1 MSKITGLSFK
11 IKEMAGRIRE
21 LREIEGYSIA
31 DMAARTGTSEAEYL
45 ACENGESD
53 LNFAF
58 IYRCALVFG
67 VDVTDI
73 IEGKSP
79 TLAGYTLTR
88 RGEGQEINHAHG
100 MTYYNLAH
108 AFMNRIAEPLY
119 VEIDYDEEAL
129 HRDIE
134 MTTHEGQ
141 ECDIVVEGALKVQVG
156 EHSEILHAGDTMY
169 YDSGIP
175 HGMIAV
181 EGKRCIFYAIVLN
194 PSGEPVPEFSIP
206 GAEPTAVPKR
216 IGKPSAE
223 RVYRRFIETTE
234 DENGTPT
241 RIAFKNT
248 DKFNFAF
255 DVIDVLGTEK
265 PDKRAMVYVG
275 NDTTIE
281 KTFTFADLMHG
292 SARCANY
299 FTALGIKKGDRV
311 MLVLRRHWQFWMA
324 MLGLNKIGAVAIP
337 ATNQL
342 LSHDFSYRFEAA
354 GITAILCTDTGDTAR
369 EVDKALADSG
379 YADLRVKLL
388 VDPEEKPIP
397 ADLSETWRDF
407 NTEYAL
413 YAESY
418 ARRDDAP
425 CGDDPLLAFFTSGT
439 TGYPKIALHNHK
451 YPLGHFHTAKYWHCV
466 DPDGLHFTISDTGWA
481 KAMWGKLYGQWL
493 CEAAT
498 FVYDFDRFDAA
509 HILPMFGKYHVTTF
523 CAPPTMYRML
533 VKEDLSQYD
542 FSSLEHATTAG
553 EALNPEVYKQF
564 EAATG
569 LQIMEGF
576 GQSESTCM
584 IGNLAGQTHKLGS
597 MGRPCPIYDV
607 HLLTADGTEAAQ
619 GETGEICVNVA
630 DGAPCG
636 LFMGYYR
643 DPEKTAECWYD
654 GFYHT
659 GDLAWRDE
667 DGFLWYVGRRDD
679 VIKSSGYRIGP
690 FEIENVIME
699 LPYVLEC
706 GVSAAPDPVRGQ
718 VVKASIVLTKGTE
731 GTEELKKEIQT
742 YVKKNTAPYKY
753 PRIVVFCTELPK
765 TVSGKIMRN
774 KL

>member
-1 MSKITGLSFK
+1 MSEFYQQFC
-11 IKEMAGRIRE
+11 KETFDADGHLIR
-21 LREIEGYSIA
+21 
-31 DMAARTGTSEAEYL
+31 
-45 ACENGESD
+45 
-53 LNFAF
+53 
-58 IYRCALVFG
+58 
-67 VDVTDI
+67 VDPV
-73 IEGKSP
+73 
-79 TLAGYTLTR
+79 
-88 RGEGQEINHAHG
+88 
-100 MTYYNLAH
+100 
-108 AFMNRIAEPLY
+108 
-119 VEIDYDEEAL
+119 
-129 HRDIE
+129 
-134 MTTHEGQ
+134 
-141 ECDIVVEGALKVQVG
+141 
-156 EHSEILHAGDTMY
+156 
-169 YDSGIP
+169 
-175 HGMIAV
+175 
-181 EGKRCIFYAIVLN
+181 
-194 PSGEPVPEFSIP
+194 VPEH
-206 GAEPTAVPKR
+206 
-216 IGKPSAE
+216 
-223 RVYRRFIETTE
+223 
-234 DENGTPT
+234 
-241 RIAFKNT
+241 
-248 DKFNFAF
+248 FNFAY
-255 DVIDVLGTEK
+255 DVVDEIARQE
-265 PDKRAMVYVG
+265 PDRRAMLWTNVHG
-275 NDTTIE
+275 AE
-281 KTFTFADLMHG
+281 RTFTFAEMKKYSDQAAGVLRAHG
-292 SARCANY
+292 V
-299 FTALGIKKGDRV
+299 GKGDAV
-311 MLVLRRHWQFWMA
+311 MLVMGRHYQFWFA
-324 MLGLNKIGAVAIP
+324 ILACHKLGAVAIP
-337 ATNQL
+337 GTHL
-342 LSHDFSYRFEAA
+342 LTKKDFVYRFQAA
-354 GITAILCTDTGDTAR
+354 SVKAIIC
-369 EVDKALADSG
+369 LADG
-379 YADLRVKLL
+379 ETAAQADLAM
-388 VDPEEKPIP
+388 PECPTVTAKFIISGQRDGWIDFDGEMNTVEP
-397 ADLSETWRDF
+397 LSERVL
-407 NTEYAL
+407 NT
-413 YAESY
+413 
-418 ARRDDAP
+418 P
-425 CGDDPLLAFFTSGT
+425 DDPMLMYFTSGT
-439 TGYPKIALHNHK
+439 TGYPKMVLHSFS
-451 YPLGHFHTAKYWHCV
+451 YPIGHIITAKYWQCV
-466 DPDGLHFTISDTGWA
+466 VPDGLHLSVADTGWG
-481 KAMWGKLYGQWL
+481 KAVWGKLYGQWL